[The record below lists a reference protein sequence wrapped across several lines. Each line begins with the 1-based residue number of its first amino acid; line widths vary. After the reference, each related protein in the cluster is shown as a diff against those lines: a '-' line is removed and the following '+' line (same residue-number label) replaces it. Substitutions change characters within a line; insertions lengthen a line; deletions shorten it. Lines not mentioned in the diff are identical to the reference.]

1 MSISLQILYAFL
13 IAYSSSFFFFFFFK
27 TLLSAKK
34 VPAVAVNCAMTTT
47 EVLRVIVVAGTGYK
61 TIKHL
66 VLVSTV
72 FDQINLCGV
81 NLSNDVH

>member
-1 MSISLQILYAFL
+1 MKISISLQILYAFL
-13 IAYSSSFFFFFFFK
+13 IAFFFVFFVFK
-27 TLLSAKK
+27 TLTNAQK

-47 EVLRVIVVAGTGYK
+47 EVLRAIVRAGTGYK